1 MDIDN
6 KMAEQNR
13 NVENSQE
20 LRVFVGNVP
29 FQCTTE
35 EFVECFNDTP
45 GFVNASVVKRFNS
58 DMSRG
63 FGYITLDT
71 TENLENLLS
80 RETLEFKDRTLRLSR
95 YNRDTRRTVQKNNLV
110 FVRNIP
116 EETNEEDVSTLFNN
130 NYGNVVKCSINV
142 DRKTGKQL
150 GSCIVEF
157 SDRDSCTKAL
167 SEKELDFNGSVL
179 NVYRFRDN
187 SKNNNQYNKN
197 PATRAA
203 YKAGF
208 RAGRTLGYQEGVKT
222 QE

>member
-1 MDIDN
+1 MNIDN
-6 KMAEQNR
+6 KMAEQN
-13 NVENSQE
+13 NVEESQE

-35 EFVECFNDTP
+35 EFTEFFKNTP
-45 GFVNASVVKRFNS
+45 GFVNATVVKRFNS

-63 FGYITLDT
+63 FGYVTLDNN
-71 TENLENLLS
+71 ENLNSLLS
-80 RETLEFKDRTLRLSR
+80 KETLEFKDRTLRLSK
-95 YNRDTRRTVQKNNLV
+95 YNRETKKPVPRNNLV
-110 FVRNIP
+110 FVRNVP
-116 EETNEEDVSTLFNN
+116 ENTSEQEVSSLFSNN
-130 NYGNVVKCSINV
+130 FGNVVKCSLNV
-142 DRKTGKQL
+142 DRKTGKTL
-150 GSCIVEF
+150 GSCVVEF
-157 SDRDSCTKAL
+157 SNKESCTKAL
-167 SEKELDFNGSVL
+167 SEKEVDLNGSVL

>member
-1 MDIDN
+1 
-6 KMAEQNR
+6 MAEQNR
-13 NVENSQE
+13 NVEESQE

-35 EFVECFNDTP
+35 EFVELFKDTP
-45 GFVNASVVKRFNS
+45 GFVNANVVKRYNS
-58 DMSRG
+58 EMSRG
-63 FGYITLDT
+63 FGYVTLDSN
-71 TENLENLLS
+71 ENLNNLLS
-80 RETLEFKDRTLRLSR
+80 KETLDFKDRTLRLSQ
-95 YNRDTRRTVQKNNLV
+95 YNRETRRPVSRNNLV

-116 EETNEEDVSTLFNN
+116 ENTSEEEVSSLFTNSFV
-130 NYGNVVKCSINV
+130 NVVNCSINL

-157 SDRDSCTKAL
+157 SDRESCTKAL
-167 SEKELDFNGSVL
+167 SEREVDLNGSVL

>member
-1 MDIDN
+1 
-6 KMAEQNR
+6 MAEQNR
-13 NVENSQE
+13 NVEESQE

-35 EFVECFNDTP
+35 EFVELFKDTP
-45 GFVNASVVKRFNS
+45 GFVNANVVKRYNS
-58 DMSRG
+58 EMSRG
-63 FGYITLDT
+63 FGYVTLDSN
-71 TENLENLLS
+71 ENLNNLLS
-80 RETLEFKDRTLRLSR
+80 KETLDFKDRTLRLSQ
-95 YNRDTRRTVQKNNLV
+95 YNRETRRPVSRNNLV

-116 EETNEEDVSTLFNN
+116 ENTSEEEVSSLFTNSF
-130 NYGNVVKCSINV
+130 GNVVKCSLNL

-157 SDRDSCTKAL
+157 SDRESCTKAL
-167 SEKELDFNGSVL
+167 SEREVDLNGSVL

-187 SKNNNQYNKN
+187 SKNNNNQYNKN